1 MLDIKFIRDNP
12 DAVRENIK
20 KKYQEEKL
28 PLVDEVLALDSE
40 NRAAITEASELRAKR
55 NTLSKQVGMLMGQ
68 AKKDPSKLQEAEAA
82 KEQVKSNAAR
92 LAELEQKETELEARI
107 HRIMMVIP
115 NMIDASVPIGPDDS
129 CNVEVERFGEPAVPD
144 FEIPYHTE
152 IMERFSGIDMDA
164 AGRVS
169 GNGFYYLLGD
179 IARLHEAVLAYA
191 RDFMIDKGFTFCIPP
206 YMIRGNVV
214 EGVMSQTDMDAM
226 MYKIEGEDLYL
237 IGTSEH
243 SMIGRFIDQI
253 LPESSLPQ
261 TLTSYSPCFR
271 KEKGAHGV
279 EERGV
284 YRIHQFEKQE
294 MIVVCRPEESMDW
307 YDKMWRYSVEL
318 FRSMD
323 IPVRQLECCSGD
335 LADLKV
341 KSCDIE
347 AWSPRQ
353 KKYFEV
359 CSCSNMGDAQARRLR
374 IRVKGED
381 GRNYLP
387 HTLNNTVVA
396 PPRML
401 IAFLENNLQAD
412 GSVKVPAPLRPY
424 MGGAEALQP
433 THS

>member
-1 MLDIKFIRDNP
+1 MLDIKFIRENP
-12 DAVRENIK
+12 ELVKENIK
-20 KKYQEEKL
+20 KKFQDEKL
-28 PLVDEVLALDSE
+28 PMVDEVIALDE
-40 NRAAITEASELRAKR
+40 KRRANIQEADHLRADR
-55 NTLSKQVGMLMGQ
+55 NRLSKQVGMLMGQ
-68 AKKDPSKLQEAEAA
+68 AKKDPSKLAEAEAV
-82 KEQVKSNAAR
+82 KKQVTDEAER
-92 LAELEQKETELEARI
+92 LAALEKLEAELDEKV
-107 HRIMMVIP
+107 HHIMLQIP
-115 NMIDASVPIGPDDS
+115 QIIDPSVPIGPDDS
-129 CNVEVERFGEPAVPD
+129 ANVEVQRFGEPKVPD
-144 FEIPYHTE
+144 FPIPYHTD
-152 IMERFSGIDMDA
+152 IMESFDGIDMDA

-169 GNGFYYLLGD
+169 GSGFYYLLGD
-179 IARLHEAVLAYA
+179 IARLHEAVLAYG
-191 RDFMIDKGFTFCIPP
+191 RDFMISKGFTYCIPP
-206 YMIRGNVV
+206 FMIHGNVV

-253 LPESSLPQ
+253 IPAEKLPQ

-271 KEKGAHGV
+271 KEKGSHGI

-294 MIVVCRPEESMDW
+294 MIVVCKPEDSKAW
-307 YDKMWRYSVEL
+307 YDKLWNFSVEL

-353 KKYFEV
+353 QKYFEV
-359 CSCSNMGDAQARRLR
+359 CSCSNLGDAQARRLR
-374 IRVKGED
+374 IRYKDENGKMQ
-381 GRNYLP
+381 LC
-387 HTLNNTVVA
+387 HTLNNTCVA

-412 GSVKVPAPLRPY
+412 GTVKIPEVLWPY
-424 MGGAEALQP
+424 MGGTKVLVP
-433 THS
+433 KKK